1 MMDRSEKDLLRAKKQ
16 LAEAEYER
24 HHLAGQKEQL
34 IRMKADYLINL
45 GDFDQNSG
53 VAPDFLIT
61 RNFIAHLDRTIQM
74 VESKLLEIVQRK
86 NDLKRQCKAHFRTF
100 KKYEAMYD
108 RSLRLN
114 LSADEKLL
122 TKELDS
128 FNLSRYVSKS

>member
-1 MMDRSEKDLLRAKKQ
+1 MMDRSEKELLCAKKQ
-16 LAEAEYER
+16 LAAAEYER

-61 RNFIAHLDRTIQM
+61 RNFIAHLDRTIRM
-74 VESKLLEIVQRK
+74 VETKLLEILERK
-86 NDLKRQCKAHFRTF
+86 NDLKGQCEEHFRTF
-100 KKYEAMYD
+100 KKYEAMYG

-114 LSADEKLL
+114 LLADEKLL
-122 TKELDS
+122 TKEIDS